1 VGNGTGD
8 GRGLIDDLI
17 VIISRTIR
25 RFPVFSIVNRVCT
38 MADSPYIVNL
48 TAANFQQ
55 VVLEDSY
62 QRPVLV
68 DFWADWCAPCR
79 QLMPILAK
87 LADELKG
94 QFILAKLDTEAEPEV
109 AAQFGIRSLPTVQLF
124 KDGRPVDQFMGALPE
139 SQVRE
144 FLSRHIARSSDR
156 LLAQAQGLLAAGDLA
171 SAERVIEQARAEDP
185 DNSRIFVAEVQL
197 KAAAGDAEGALALL
211 EHTPVDLIDD
221 PELAALRGQLGFAS
235 ALSGA
240 PDAATLV
247 QRLEADPNDSEARY
261 QLAAHQV
268 IGSDYEAALE
278 NLLTL
283 LKKDRAFGDDAA
295 RKGMVA
301 IFDLLGGSG
310 ELVSRYRAK
319 MLSSLY

>member
-1 VGNGTGD
+1 
-8 GRGLIDDLI
+8 
-17 VIISRTIR
+17 
-25 RFPVFSIVNRVCT
+25 

-171 SAERVIEQARAEDP
+171 GAERVIEQARAEDA

>member
-1 VGNGTGD
+1 
-8 GRGLIDDLI
+8 
-17 VIISRTIR
+17 
-25 RFPVFSIVNRVCT
+25 

-55 VVLEDSY
+55 VLLEDSF

-79 QLMPILAK
+79 QLMPILTK

-144 FLSRHIARSSDR
+144 FLSRHIARASDR
-156 LLAQAQGLLAAGDLA
+156 LLDQARGLLAAGDIA
-171 SAERVIEQARAEDP
+171 GAERVIEQARNEDP
-185 DNSRIFVAEVQL
+185 DNSRVFIAEVQL
-197 KAAAGDAEGALALL
+197 KAATGDADGALALL

-221 PELAALRGQLGFAS
+221 PELAAIRGQLGFAS

-247 QRLEADPNDSEARY
+247 QRLEANPNDSEARY

-268 IGSDYEAALE
+268 MGSDYEAALE

>member
-1 VGNGTGD
+1 
-8 GRGLIDDLI
+8 
-17 VIISRTIR
+17 
-25 RFPVFSIVNRVCT
+25 

-68 DFWADWCAPCR
+68 DFWADWCATCR

-144 FLSRHIARSSDR
+144 FLSRHIARAADR
-156 LLAQAQGLLAAGDLA
+156 LLDQARGLLAAGDI
-171 SAERVIEQARAEDP
+171 SGAERVIEQARAEDP
-185 DNSRIFVAEVQL
+185 DNSRIFIAEVEL
-197 KAAAGDAEGALALL
+197 KAATGDAEGALALL
-211 EHTPVDLIDD
+211 EHTPVDLIND
-221 PELAALRGQLGFAS
+221 PDLAALRGQLGFAS
-235 ALSGA
+235 ALSDA
-240 PDAATLV
+240 PDAATLA
-247 QRLEADPNDSEARY
+247 QRLEADPNDSKARY

-268 IGSDYEAALE
+268 ISGDYEAALA

-310 ELVSRYRAK
+310 DLVSRYRAK